1 MSIILVVEIYT
12 TIAHPKPTAYPNND
26 FITTLTNA
34 SDFPTYNANN
44 RNDVETGT
52 LILVN
57 NNKNTGDATC
67 N

>member
-1 MSIILVVEIYT
+1 
-12 TIAHPKPTAYPNND
+12 
-26 FITTLTNA
+26 LTNA